1 MQSRI
6 LVWPRAV
13 KLAVVIAVDIILA
26 LFTTWIAFTLR
37 LDELH
42 SPRGAQWWVYGLA
55 PLLAIPVFVKFGLYR
70 AIFRYTGQAALKATG
85 QAVVVYGMVYMAVLL
100 WQQWP
105 GVPRSL
111 GVLQP
116 LIFLL
121 MVGAS
126 RAVARFW
133 LAGLGSK
140 QSQAEGRL
148 LIYGAGTA
156 GVQTASAMGIS
167 RQFTLLG
174 FVDDDASKVGRS
186 INGVPVFSPPEVPG
200 LVARLGVTDILLA
213 LPSSSRERRNRII
226 AGLRSVPVHIRTL
239 PGLADLATG
248 RVTVQDFKELDI
260 EDLLGRDPVPPNTEL
275 LARNLAGKV
284 VLVTGAGGS
293 IGSELCRQILAE
305 RPRQLLL
312 LDHNEFGLYSIH
324 QELQGLCTTGSHGS
338 ELIPLLGSVSNP
350 QRLQEICETYR
361 PATVYHAAA
370 YKHVPLVESG
380 RGNCQQ
386 RVWHDEH
393 RAGRRG
399 QRRRPV
405 HPDLHRQGG
414 ASHQRH
420 GRQQTHGRA
429 GPAGPGRAG

>member
-55 PLLAIPVFVKFGLYR
+55 PLLAIPVFIKFGLYR

-85 QAVVVYGMVYMAVLL
+85 QAVVVYGMIYMAVLF

-121 MVGAS
+121 LVGAS

-133 LAGLGSK
+133 LAGLGSS
-140 QSQAEGRL
+140 QSRPEGRL

-167 RQFTLLG
+167 RQFSLLG
-174 FVDDDASKVGRS
+174 FVDDDAAKVGRS

-200 LVARLGVTDILLA
+200 LVARLG
-213 LPSSSRERRNRII
+213 
-226 AGLRSVPVHIRTL
+226 
-239 PGLADLATG
+239 
-248 RVTVQDFKELDI
+248 
-260 EDLLGRDPVPPNTEL
+260 
-275 LARNLAGKV
+275 
-284 VLVTGAGGS
+284 
-293 IGSELCRQILAE
+293 
-305 RPRQLLL
+305 
-312 LDHNEFGLYSIH
+312 
-324 QELQGLCTTGSHGS
+324 
-338 ELIPLLGSVSNP
+338 
-350 QRLQEICETYR
+350 
-361 PATVYHAAA
+361 
-370 YKHVPLVESG
+370 
-380 RGNCQQ
+380 
-386 RVWHDEH
+386 
-393 RAGRRG
+393 
-399 QRRRPV
+399 
-405 HPDLHRQGG
+405 
-414 ASHQRH
+414 
-420 GRQQTHGRA
+420 
-429 GPAGPGRAG
+429 